1 MTLAAKIQ
9 TELINAADKRY
20 REFNSS
26 LLPGTDNVLGVS
38 IPKLRK
44 FAKQLAKELTTEEWS
59 TFVKDATPTYYEETM
74 LQGMVISLTKMEL
87 QDRIPYVKMFIPRI
101 NNWAVCDIFCG
112 ELKTTV
118 NKHKEYMWDFIQTYL
133 KSDQEFELRFGIVML
148 LHYIDSEYIDHIL
161 IYSDTFRH
169 EGYYAKMAMAWLL
182 SICFV
187 KFPEKTM
194 NQLEQS
200 NLDNWTYNK
209 ALQKIVESL
218 RVDKATK
225 EIIKSMKR
233 K

>member
-44 FAKQLAKELTTEEWS
+44 FAKQLAKELTKEEWS

-74 LQGMVISLTKMEL
+74 LQGMVIGLTKMEL
-87 QDRIPYVKMFIPRI
+87 EDRMPYVKMFIPRI

>member
-1 MTLAAKIQ
+1 MTIAAKIQ

-38 IPKLRK
+38 IPKLRM
-44 FAKQLAKELTTEEWS
+44 FAKQLTKELTKEDWE
-59 TFVKDATPTYYEETM
+59 TFVKEANPTYYEETM
-74 LQGMVISLTKMEL
+74 LQGMVIGLTKMDL
-87 QDRIPYVKMFIPRI
+87 QDRIPYIKMFIPRI
-101 NNWAVCDIFCG
+101 NNWGVCDIFCG

-118 NKHKEYMWDFIQTYL
+118 SKNKEYMWNFLQTYL
-133 KSDQEFELRFGIVML
+133 KSDKEFELRFGIVMM

-169 EGYYAKMAMAWLL
+169 EGYYARMAMAWLL
-182 SICFV
+182 SICFI

-194 NQLEQS
+194 NHLEQS

-218 RVDKATK
+218 RVDKETK
-225 EIIKSMKR
+225 ETIKGMKR

>member
-74 LQGMVISLTKMEL
+74 LQGMVIGLTKMEL
-87 QDRIPYVKMFIPRI
+87 QDRMPYVKMFIPRI

-194 NQLEQS
+194 SHLEQS

-225 EIIKSMKR
+225 EIIKGMKR

>member
-1 MTLAAKIQ
+1 MTIAAKIQ

-44 FAKQLAKELTTEEWS
+44 FAKQLTKELTKEDWE
-59 TFVKDATPTYYEETM
+59 TFVEEANTTYYEETM
-74 LQGMVISLTKMEL
+74 LQGMVIGLTKMDL
-87 QDRIPYVKMFIPRI
+87 QDRMPYVKMFIPRI
-101 NNWAVCDIFCG
+101 NNWGVCDIFCG

-118 NKHKEYMWDFIQTYL
+118 SKNKEYMWNFIQTYL
-133 KSDQEFELRFGIVML
+133 KSDKEFELRFGIVMM

-169 EGYYAKMAMAWLL
+169 EGYYARMAMAWLL
-182 SICFV
+182 SICFI

-194 NQLEQS
+194 NHLEQS

-218 RVDKATK
+218 RVDKETK
-225 EIIKSMKR
+225 ETIKGMKR

>member
-1 MTLAAKIQ
+1 MTIAAKIQ

-44 FAKQLAKELTTEEWS
+44 FAKQLTKELTKEDWE
-59 TFVKDATPTYYEETM
+59 TFVKEANPTYYEETM
-74 LQGMVISLTKMEL
+74 LQGMVIGLTKMDL
-87 QDRIPYVKMFIPRI
+87 QDRIPYIKMFIPRI
-101 NNWAVCDIFCG
+101 NNWGVCDIFCG

-118 NKHKEYMWDFIQTYL
+118 SKNKEYMWNFIQTYL
-133 KSDQEFELRFGIVML
+133 KSDKEFELRFGIVMM

-169 EGYYAKMAMAWLL
+169 KGYYARMAMAWLL
-182 SICFV
+182 SICFI

-194 NQLEQS
+194 NHLEQS

-218 RVDKATK
+218 RVDKETK
-225 EIIKSMKR
+225 ETIKGMKR

>member
-87 QDRIPYVKMFIPRI
+87 QDRIPYVKMFIHRI